1 MGPVRSSS
9 CGDSALREG
18 KHMAA
23 SQGPLAQ
30 VAEGRERLKLFWA
43 AEGVEFRDVWASLS
57 QVRARGPKREGVG
70 VGGGG
75 GESVKRS

>member
-1 MGPVRSSS
+1 
-9 CGDSALREG
+9 
-18 KHMAA
+18 MAA

-57 QVRARGPKREGVG
+57 QVRAWGPKREGVG

-75 GESVKRS
+75 VRVSNANDKMHIGRANV